1 MVTVMRAK
9 QGSIA
14 IALLVLTLAG
24 AASAFVFRVQVR
36 DFVFKYTQEPI
47 PKAVTSEEVAE
58 STRAQAP
65 PAAPPASPKPK
76 PQTEPPATTPL
87 LPLEFNLAV
96 PFTPQAPHANWEQPY
111 QDGCEEAAALMV
123 HFFYTN
129 RTFTPDIA
137 DDAIL
142 AAVAFE
148 DQRFGFNKDTN
159 AEQTAIFIRELYG
172 YKNVDVV
179 YDITVDDV
187 KRTIAAG
194 FPVIVPAYGRALGNP
209 YFTPPGPEYHM
220 LVIKGYTRDK
230 FITNDPGT
238 RRGADFLYPYETLL
252 SAVHDWNGGD
262 VQNGRRVMIV
272 VKPN

>member
-1 MVTVMRAK
+1 MRAK

-14 IALLVLTLAG
+14 IALLILTLAG
-24 AASAFVFRVQVR
+24 AASAFVFRVQIR
-36 DFVFKYTQEPI
+36 DLVFKYTQEPI
-47 PKAVTSEEVAE
+47 PKAVTPPRRPESPTVTPPRSRSEPRGGAGEAHE
-58 STRAQAP
+58 IP
-65 PAAPPASPKPK
+65 P
-76 PQTEPPATTPL
+76 PL

-96 PFTPQAPHANWEQPY
+96 PFTPQAPHANWDQPY

-148 DQRFGFNKDTN
+148 DRRFGFNKDTN
-159 AEQTAIFIRELYG
+159 AEQTATFIRELYG

-187 KRTIAAG
+187 KRTIASG

-209 YFTPPGPEYHM
+209 FFTPPGPEYHM

-262 VQNGRRVMIV
+262 VQNGRKVMIV

>member
-1 MVTVMRAK
+1 MFIRAK

-14 IALLVLTLAG
+14 IALLLLTLAG
-24 AASAFVFRVQVR
+24 AVGAFVFRVQIR
-36 DFVFKYTQEPI
+36 DFVFRYTQEPI
-47 PKAVTSEEVAE
+47 PKAVTSEEVAQATKAQE
-58 STRAQAP
+58 SPT
-65 PAAPPASPKPK
+65 PPASPKSK
-76 PQTEPPATTPL
+76 PQTQPPATTPL

-96 PFTPQAPHANWEQPY
+96 PFTPQAPHANWDQPY
-111 QDGCEEAAALMV
+111 QDACEEASALMV
-123 HFFYTN
+123 HFFYGN

-142 AAVAFE
+142 AAVAWE
-148 DQRFGFNKDTN
+148 DQRFGSNKDTT
-159 AEQTAIFIRELYG
+159 AEQTAVMLRELYG

-179 YDITVDDV
+179 YDITADDI

-194 FPVIVPAYGRALGNP
+194 FPVILPVYGRALGNQ

-220 LVIKGYTRDK
+220 LVVKGYTRDK

-262 VQNGRRVMIV
+262 VLRGRKVMIV
-272 VKPN
+272 VRPN